1 MIWAAGDVMETF
13 FEPLAALDS
22 WFLYGERNEAPLHI
36 GATYIF
42 EGTSRVTGGRG
53 ALGLARTIEERLH
66 LVPRYRQKVLWTPAN
81 ISHPVWVDDPDFD
94 LSYHVRRAALP
105 GPGDEATLRDYT
117 ARVFARPLDL
127 SKPLWE
133 VTIVEGLSGGRVA
146 VINKVHHAMVDGIS
160 TVDLATLLLDA
171 EPVPPKYPKP
181 KKWGPRPAPS
191 PLELVRISLG
201 GLNPVNAISAISS
214 LRPNAIA
221 EAFIRS
227 PWSGAAQLALTY
239 LRPGKPLF
247 FNRPIGPHRRVHSV
261 KMPLASLKDVKVTF
275 GGTVNDVVL
284 AMIGEAMSRWLY
296 ERGDAVPDVL
306 RVFAPVSVRDD
317 SQRYQL
323 GNMVSG
329 MVVEVPLGQM
339 TPRERVN
346 KVTTATGDLKK
357 SRQAIAA
364 HSLSNVVNWAPAT
377 IQALAG
383 RLMTSQPQ
391 WTRQS
396 VVNIVATNI
405 PGPQFPFYTGGA
417 QLLDIWPLVAI
428 YHTLGLNIAIIS
440 YNGAVH
446 IAALADRDLVPDLD
460 EFGRHLDETGKDFHA
475 AAHASVAKPRPR
487 PRAAH
492 KAKAPEV
499 TRHPHGNGS
508 APLQVEVGKPRS
520 S

>member
-1 MIWAAGDVMETF
+1 METF
-13 FEPLAALDS
+13 FEPLAGLDS
-22 WFLYGERNEAPLHI
+22 WFLYGERHEAPLHI

-42 EGTSRVTGGRG
+42 EGASRVKGGRG

-105 GPGDEATLRDYT
+105 SPGDEATLRDYT

-127 SKPLWE
+127 GKPLWE
-133 VTIVEGLSGGRVA
+133 VTVVEGLSGGRVA

-160 TVDLATLLLDA
+160 TVDLATLLFDA
-171 EPVPPKYPKP
+171 EPQAPKFPKP
-181 KKWGPRPAPS
+181 KKWEPRPAPS
-191 PLELVRISLG
+191 PLELVRISLRG
-201 GLNPVNAISAISS
+201 INPVNAIGEISR

-221 EAFIRS
+221 EALVRS

-239 LRPGKPLF
+239 LRPGTPLF

-261 KMPLASLKDVKVTF
+261 KMPLAALKETKGAF

-284 AMIGEAMSRWLY
+284 AMIAEAMSRWLY

-323 GNMVSG
+323 GNLVSG
-329 MVVEVPLGQM
+329 MVVEVPLGRM
-339 TPRERVN
+339 TPKERVN
-346 KVTTATGDLKK
+346 EVSAFTGDLKR

-377 IQALAG
+377 VQALAG

-428 YHTLGLNIAIIS
+428 YHTLGLNVAIVS
-440 YNGAVH
+440 YNGSVH
-446 IAALADRDLVPDLD
+446 IGALADRDLVPDLD
-460 EFGRHLDETGKDFHA
+460 EFGKHLDETARDFHA
-475 AAHASVAKPRPR
+475 AAQTAVAKTKPRPR
-487 PRAAH
+487 AHRAP
-492 KAKAPEV
+492 KASEVSAPQ
-499 TRHPHGNGS
+499 GNGS
-508 APLQVEVGKPRS
+508 APVEVGKAE
-520 S
+520 